1 MKSFSDKISI
11 RKPDDMHLHLRQGE
25 ILKVCAPESAKW
37 FQRAMIMP
45 NTIPPIINSE
55 RLISYRKE
63 IEEAV
68 FYRNNRESN
77 IPKEN
82 FTPLMSFKLYPG
94 MKEEE
99 VIKLSKAGAVAGKLY
114 PEGSTTNSEDGV
126 KSWKQIT
133 EALSAMSKLGIIL
146 AIHGE
151 KPDSFV
157 LDREK
162 DYLPELF
169 QIIEHYPDLKIVLE
183 HVSSVEGVNAVING
197 PVNLGGTIT
206 IHHLLITLDDLLG
219 GGINPHNFCKPVV
232 KTPKDRE
239 AIQNA
244 ALSGN
249 RKFFFGSDSAPHP
262 ESLKI
267 KTGGNA
273 GIFSA
278 PVAFPLLVS
287 FFEKN
292 GSKELLENF
301 TSRYGA
307 EFYNLPLNSSS
318 ITLERKES
326 KVPERFSDIVPFM
339 AGATI
344 EWDISTSE

>member
-11 RKPDDMHLHLRQGE
+11 RKPDDMHVHFRQGE

-37 FQRAMIMP
+37 FERALVMP
-45 NTIPPIINSE
+45 NTTPPINNRE

-63 IEEAV
+63 IEEA
-68 FYRNNRESN
+68 
-77 IPKEN
+77 ILIHEN
-82 FTPLMSFKLYPG
+82 KSFTPLMSFKLYPG

-99 VIKLSKAGAVAGKLY
+99 VIKLSEAGAIAGKLY

-126 KSWKQIT
+126 KSWEQIKD
-133 EALSAMSKLGIIL
+133 ALPAMSKLGIIL
-146 AIHGE
+146 SIHGE

-169 QIIEHYPDLKIVLE
+169 KIIEHYPDLKIVLE
-183 HVSSVEGVNAVING
+183 HISSAEGINAVMTG
-197 PVNLGGTIT
+197 PANLCATIT
-206 IHHLLITLDDLLG
+206 VHHLLITLDDLIGL
-219 GGINPHNFCKPVV
+219 GINPHNFCKPAV

-239 AIQNA
+239 AIKNA

-262 ESLKI
+262 ESLKL
-267 KTGGNA
+267 KTNGSA

-278 PVAFPLLVS
+278 PAAIPLLVS

-292 GSKELLENF
+292 GSQELLENF

-307 EFYNLPLNSSS
+307 EFYKLPLNKSS

-326 KVPERFSDIVPFM
+326 KIPERFSDIIPFM
-339 AGATI
+339 AGSAI
-344 EWDISTSE
+344 EWDISLSR

>member
-1 MKSFSDKISI
+1 MKSFSDKFSI

-37 FQRAMIMP
+37 FQRALIMP
-45 NTIPPIINSE
+45 NTTPPINNME
-55 RLISYRKE
+55 RLINYRKE
-63 IEEAV
+63 IEEAA
-68 FYRNNRESN
+68 
-77 IPKEN
+77 KN

-94 MKEEE
+94 MKEDE
-99 VIKLSKAGAVAGKLY
+99 VIKLSEAGAVAGKLY

-126 KSWKQIT
+126 KTWKQIE
-133 EALSAMSKLGIIL
+133 EALCAMNKLGVIL

-183 HVSSVEGVNAVING
+183 HVSSAEGVNAVING
-197 PVNLGGTIT
+197 PTTLGATIT

-219 GGINPHNFCKPVV
+219 GSIIPHNFCKPVV

-249 RKFFFGSDSAPHP
+249 KKFFFGSDSAPHP
-262 ESLKI
+262 ESLKL
-267 KTGGNA
+267 KNGGNA

-278 PVAFPLLVS
+278 PAAFPLLVS

-292 GSKELLENF
+292 GSRELLENF

-318 ITLERKES
+318 ITLVRKEN
-326 KVPERFSDIVPFM
+326 KVPERFYDIVPFM
-339 AGATI
+339 AGAAI
-344 EWDISTSE
+344 GWDIFA